1 MPADADFASKFS
13 LVLKAY
19 NLSRGRF
26 AQILGIDK
34 SVVSRWASGV
44 QAPTDHNLSL
54 LTEAVVRHKADFRR
68 ADWDLPFAGF
78 AARLGVEPPAP
89 AADAPDAAART
100 VKEPK
105 LTHADKPSI
114 AVLPFQNMSGDQEQE
129 YFADGITE
137 DIITALAKWR
147 SFLVIARNSSFTY
160 KGRNVD
166 VKQVGR
172 ELGVR
177 YVLEGS
183 VRKAGSRVRI
193 TAQLIET
200 AQASHIWAERYD
212 REYADVFAIQDQISR
227 RIAAVI
233 EPELGRHA
241 QHHAASKPP
250 ASLEAWDCLNRG
262 LYLLYKFTKEG
273 IAASRPFFERA
284 IELDPGFS
292 RGYTSLAYT
301 HQLDVVHGYTDD
313 REHSVREHLR
323 LAKLGVK
330 LDEGD
335 SYAHI
340 MLSFAYVRVGE
351 HDLAV
356 AEAQKAADANPYD
369 AWALGIMGNALDL
382 VGRPREAMPHIERTI
397 ALTPHDPHVKFYWA
411 VGARV
416 LINARDYV
424 QAEVW
429 ARKAIAADPSQAWP
443 HLLLAIALACMGR
456 SEEARTAFNAC
467 EAALPGFAAK
477 WFAWREYRLQ
487 ADQAHMLD
495 GLRKAGFNG
504 C

>member
-1 MPADADFASKFS
+1 MAAAADFASKFS
-13 LVLKAY
+13 LVLKAF

-26 AQILGIDK
+26 AQVLGIDK
-34 SVVSRWASGV
+34 SVVSRWAPGV

-54 LTEAVVRHKADFRR
+54 LTEAVARHKADFRR
-68 ADWDLPFAGF
+68 ADWDLGFADF

-89 AADAPDAAART
+89 AAEVPAAAAGAA
-100 VKEPK
+100 KEPRR
-105 LTHADKPSI
+105 TAPNKPSI
-114 AVLPFQNMSGDQEQE
+114 AVLPFQNMSGDADQE

-137 DIITALAKWR
+137 DIITALSKWR

-166 VKQVGR
+166 LKQVGR

-183 VRKAGSRVRI
+183 VRKAGNRLRI

-200 AQASHIWAERYD
+200 EKASHIWAERYD
-212 REYADVFAIQDQISR
+212 REHADVFAIQDDISR

-233 EPELGRHA
+233 EPELGRHE

-262 LYLLYKFTKEG
+262 HHLLYKFTKDS

-301 HQLDVVHGYTDD
+301 HQLDVLHGYTDD

-340 MLSFAYVRVGE
+340 MLSFAYFRVGE

-356 AEAQKAADANPYD
+356 AEAQKAADANPYV

-411 VGARV
+411 VGARA
-416 LINARDYV
+416 LINARDYL

-429 ARKAIAADPSQAWP
+429 ARKAIETDPSQARP

-456 SEEARTAFNAC
+456 SDEARLAFDAC
-467 EAALPGFAAK
+467 EAAVPGFAAN
-477 WFAWREYRLQ
+477 WFAWREYRLDSDRQ
-487 ADQAHMLD
+487 HMLD
-495 GLRKAGFNG
+495 GLRKASLPA
-504 C
+504 